1 MASAQFPVQP
11 VAVVTNDGLS
21 RTDGVDFEESRR
33 HDKVFPG
40 EHEIY
45 KLKANLCSSISCCAT
60 FFGMN
65 KVMVTNE
72 RVVVA
77 SGNWCNRSVVSDDSR
92 MCTRTMHTD
101 SGAYIIYYTL
111 LAIALSLLG
120 ILCVLQGSDDD
131 TTTKAGIICFAL
143 AGLCILKVVLSI
155 CCREIYVK
163 FCFEDRFYP
172 IWFTGVRCKVSEY
185 DRGNIEAAVRG
196 VRDGVVAVAGE
207 RTVSDP
213 LHGEVEKFHCRT
225 EDGHITVTNKRV
237 MVAHVPTCCFG
248 CCLCDV
254 FFCGSRTT
262 VIDNVEHIGRVEA
275 KATPLFPHADKIGLL
290 LMLCSIVLFVVAS
303 KEVNDDS
310 KCVEAIFGA
319 LFLLVGLFLYLFRP
333 FYLAVYNA
341 RLPLEYPSYSRVLR
355 GNSGRI
361 AFAISH
367 AIREVQAAA
376 AAPKPAGDFEPLHAL
391 PVPATYIGH
400 AFAPQPLAKNE
411 EGNSEQTLQATAWPP
426 STEQEEEE
434 GLNAGSPTCAVPVVD

>member
-290 LMLCSIVLFVVAS
+290 LMLCGSVLLYLAFS
-303 KEVNDDS
+303 QEEDDDTAARYAPGG
-310 KCVEAIFGA
+310 CV
-319 LFLLVGLFLYLFRP
+319 LLLVGLFLYLFRP
-333 FYLAVYNA
+333 FYLAIYNA
-341 RLPLEYPSYSRVLR
+341 RLPMEYPSYSRVLR
-355 GNSGRI
+355 ASSGRI

-367 AIREVQAAA
+367 AIREAQASKRMGGSLN
-376 AAPKPAGDFEPLHAL
+376 PGVHITQPVVSVPPSLDAGNRTELL
-391 PVPATYIGH
+391 PTPPVSGTHIAH
-400 AFAPQPLAKNE
+400 PLAR
-411 EGNSEQTLQATAWPP
+411 A
-426 STEQEEEE
+426 
-434 GLNAGSPTCAVPVVD
+434 GLVASG